1 MSEIICSRKRLIQ
14 GKKKREK
21 TKRMEINT
29 LSNHLLPIV
38 QNDLFE
44 IRLEKSWLRKEKNTR
59 SNGPLPFVQIDLLSK
74 PRGKRVGKSW
84 GFEIPTNISWWTT
97 FEKWK
102 LVITSGI
109 ASFRKNCFCRSM
121 AECTRCNG
129 QGRMKRGGEG
139 QRRRKWATKSR
150 HNARF
155 MRSSFNYFARW
166 FAVEG

>member
-1 MSEIICSRKRLIQ
+1 MIYSKSGWKKAGCERKKILDQ
-14 GKKKREK
+14 
-21 TKRMEINT
+21 MV
-29 LSNHLLPIV
+29 P
-38 QNDLFE
+38 F
-44 IRLEKSWLRKEKNTR
+44 R
-59 SNGPLPFVQIDLLSK
+59 SFQIDLLSK

-166 FAVEG
+166 FAAEG